1 MSNTSTSTI
10 VDHLFRQESGKMV
23 SVLVKMFGPK
33 HLELAEDVV
42 QNTLIKALELWKYN
56 GPPEN
61 PRAWLYRVAKNN
73 ALDIIR
79 RENRSQLLDLS
90 DPEQQ
95 LLNSEYTLSSTLDQI
110 WQEDRIKDEFL
121 SMMFACCHPE
131 ISTENQITF
140 ILKTL
145 CGFSTKEVAKAF
157 LTSEDVISK
166 RLYRTKEYFR
176 KYNSKLELP
185 SKQQIKKRVNAVS
198 TAIYLLFNEG
208 YHSTHSEDLI
218 RKDLIAQALYLCKV
232 LLDYK
237 YTNLPEINALM
248 SLMCFHT
255 ARSESRVSEEGEI
268 VLLADQNREEW
279 NQELIN
285 AGRNYLFESGSGD
298 HISHF
303 HFEALIA
310 YEHCIAKKYEDT
322 NWLAIWNYYEQ
333 LLAFKFDPIVYFN
346 QCMVTLE
353 LKGAKAALQA
363 LKKLEDNKLMKS
375 YSLYY
380 SGKGEILLRL
390 GKKKEAEQMWLKA
403 KSKTKSKQ
411 EKVFLEKKL
420 QSLQL
425 KNSG

>member
-1 MSNTSTSTI
+1 MSYSSTTTI
-10 VDHLFRQESGKMV
+10 VDYLFRQKSGKMV

-42 QNTLIKALELWKYN
+42 QNTLIKALELWKFN

-61 PRAWLYRVAKNN
+61 PKAWLYRVAKNN

-95 LLNSEYTLSSTLDQI
+95 LLNSEYTLASTVDQI

-157 LTSEDVISK
+157 LTTEDVISK

-176 KYNSKLELP
+176 TYNTKLELP
-185 SKQQIKKRVNAVS
+185 AKEQIKKRISTVC

-208 YHSTHSEDLI
+208 YHSTNSDDLI
-218 RKDLIAQALYLCKV
+218 RQDLIAQALYLCKV

-237 YTNLPEINALM
+237 YTNLPEVNALM
-248 SLMCFHT
+248 SLMCFHA

-268 VLLADQNREEW
+268 ILLADQDRTGW
-279 NQELIN
+279 NEELIS
-285 AGRNYLFESGSGD
+285 AGRNYLFHSGSGD
-298 HISHF
+298 HISHY

-310 YEHCIAKKYEDT
+310 YEHCTAKKYEDT
-322 NWLAIWNYYEQ
+322 NWLAIWNYYVQ
-333 LLAFKFDPIVYFN
+333 LLAYKFDPIVYFN
-346 QCMVTLE
+346 QCMVVLE

-363 LKKLEDNKLMKS
+363 LNKLEGNKFMQA

-380 SGKGEILLRL
+380 SAQGEIYIKLD
-390 GKKKEAEQMWLKA
+390 KMKKA
-403 KSKTKSKQ
+403 KEMLQRAKGMTKSKQ
-411 EKVFLEKKL
+411 EKTFLEKKL
-420 QSLQL
+420 TGL
-425 KNSG
+425 K